1 MNNVWNGLPVKD
13 MAEIYSR
20 IGPSLGRSLSAKV
33 EPTINPSKL
42 RGRVVKFNAMRNFGW
57 IECKDGSELF
67 VHIRDCI
74 GASTLLRGQH
84 VTYEVGEDRKGL
96 PIAVKVEVIR

>member
-1 MNNVWNGLPVKD
+1 MNNVWNGLPEES
-13 MAEIYSR
+13 MAEVYSR

-33 EPTINPSKL
+33 TTKINSNKL
-42 RGRVVKFNAMRNFGW
+42 RGRVIKFNDMRGFGW

-67 VHIRDCI
+67 VHIRDCNV
-74 GASTLLRGQH
+74 STLLSGQN
-84 VTYEVGEDRKGL
+84 VAYEVGKDRKDQ